1 MIRSRIPADETIS
14 SSSCDTSYEE
24 MPRATAGSIFDGF
37 RRKEKSKN
45 TRNRKGNLATE
56 GSARS
61 RRTKREKRNA
71 EAKEKEKDKTI
82 AAAPAAQMHPAVQKW
97 VERALQMG
105 VPALRDEYRALAKYT
120 MEGMTMEA
128 FVANQ
133 PQNRNRYQDV
143 PCQDAKRVALKS
155 PPAACEYVHAN
166 YVGTPMSD
174 KRFIC
179 AQGPLDNTI
188 DEFWWLV
195 WQEKAE
201 QIIMLCNCIE
211 TGKFKCAQYWPLE
224 AKEKREVGGGQ
235 MIVEKVDCK
244 PMEREPTI
252 MITNLKMTVGS
263 ETRTVRHMQWLDW
276 PDRGVPPC
284 RLTSMELL
292 SSVRGSKVP
301 IVVHCSAGIGRTGT
315 IVAIE
320 YILEKISAGSDCM
333 AMGELMKELRNQRA
347 YSIQNDLQYLYIH
360 RVMLCYFLEK
370 YKDKY
375 AALLTED
382 NQNKYKKFVEEYNT
396 AVGQ

>member
-1 MIRSRIPADETIS
+1 MFEQTAKTIAGATSVDLDE
-14 SSSCDTSYEE
+14 DTR
-24 MPRATAGSIFDGF
+24 MAAGVAMFEAFNKKTKDTKKG
-37 RRKEKSKN
+37 EKKKDKKK
-45 TRNRKGNLATE
+45 TNLNTE
-56 GSARS
+56 GSMR
-61 RRTKREKRNA
+61 K
-71 EAKEKEKDKTI
+71 KDKTVRKEQEQATTTM
-82 AAAPAAQMHPAVQKW
+82 AAAPQSNPAVQKW
-97 VERALQMG
+97 VERALTMG
-105 VPALRDEYRALAKYT
+105 VQALRDEYRALAKYT
-120 MEGMTMEA
+120 MEGMTQEA
-128 FVANQ
+128 FNANQ
-133 PQNRNRYQDV
+133 PLNRNRYQDV
-143 PCQDAKRVALKS
+143 PCQDAKRVVLKA
-155 PPAACEYVHAN
+155 PPSATDYVHAN

-179 AQGPLDNTI
+179 TQGPLDNTC

-201 QIIMLCNCIE
+201 QIIMLCNVIE
-211 TGKFKCAQYWPLE
+211 TGKYKCAQYWPLE
-224 AKEKREVGGGQ
+224 VNEKRAVGGGQ

-252 MITNLKMTVGS
+252 MVTNLKVTYNN
-263 ETRTVRHMQWLDW
+263 ETRNVRHLQWLDW

-292 SSVRGSKVP
+292 SAVRGSKQP

-320 YILEKISAGSDCM
+320 YILEKISAGLDCM

-375 AALLTED
+375 ASLLTEE
-382 NQNKYKKFVEEYNT
+382 NTQKYKKFVEEYNQ